1 MRTFLAIEVPE
12 KIRKKIDDVIRDE
25 KKRDLPIKW
34 VKCENLHITLQ
45 FLGEIDENKKKE
57 ITPVL
62 QEVVNKVTPFH
73 ISLEGIGCFP
83 TPKKPR
89 VVWVGVIQGKEN
101 LCSIAQK
108 VETALAGYG
117 FREEKRFHPHLTI
130 GRIKKFCTVDEILK
144 RQITS
149 DPFVVDSIVLFQST
163 LKPEGPIYE
172 ALQTFPFGKQ

>member
-1 MRTFLAIEVPE
+1 MRTFIAIEVPE
-12 KIRKKIDDVIRDE
+12 IIRKKIDNIITDE
-25 KKRDLPIKW
+25 KKRSLPITW
-34 VKCENLHITLQ
+34 VQFANLHITLK
-45 FLGEIDENKKKE
+45 FLGEINENKKKE
-57 ITPVL
+57 IIPVL
-62 QEVVNKVTPFH
+62 QKVVNEVTPFH
-73 ISLEGIGCFP
+73 VSLEGIGCFP
-83 TPKKPR
+83 TPNNPR
-89 VVWVGVIQGKEN
+89 VIWVGVNQGKEN
-101 LCSIAQK
+101 LCSIAQN
-108 VETALAGYG
+108 VETMLVSSG